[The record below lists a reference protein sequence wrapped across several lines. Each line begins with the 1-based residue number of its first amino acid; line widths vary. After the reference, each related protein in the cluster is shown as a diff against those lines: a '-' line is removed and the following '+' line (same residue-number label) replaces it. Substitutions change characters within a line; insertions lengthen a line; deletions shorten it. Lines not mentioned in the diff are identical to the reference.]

1 MSTSE
6 RVEKIEYF
14 DWQFYVQSIKTSEYM
29 SGFLYK
35 IGREF
40 NTFEE
45 LDIFLYNSFF
55 QFCAL

>member
-1 MSTSE
+1 MSE
-6 RVEKIEYF
+6 RVEKVEYF
-14 DWQFYVQSIKTSEYM
+14 DWQLSVQSIKTSEYM
-29 SGFLYK
+29 LVFYTI